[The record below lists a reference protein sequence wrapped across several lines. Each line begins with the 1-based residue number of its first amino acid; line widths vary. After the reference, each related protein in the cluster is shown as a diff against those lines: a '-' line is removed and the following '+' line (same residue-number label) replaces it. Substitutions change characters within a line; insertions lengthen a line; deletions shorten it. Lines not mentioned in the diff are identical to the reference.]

1 MNRRVV
7 VTGMAGISPIG
18 NDCSSVRA
26 RLVGCRNAATRMAEW
41 ADYDGLHT
49 QLGAPVAEFFVL
61 SERHTTK
68 ATRSMGRVGFDG
80 DSR

>member
-7 VTGMAGISPIG
+7 VTGMAGISP
-18 NDCSSVRA
+18 DWSSVRA

-49 QLGAPVAEFFVL
+49 QLAHVCGV
-61 SERHTTK
+61 
-68 ATRSMGRVGFDG
+68 
-80 DSR
+80 